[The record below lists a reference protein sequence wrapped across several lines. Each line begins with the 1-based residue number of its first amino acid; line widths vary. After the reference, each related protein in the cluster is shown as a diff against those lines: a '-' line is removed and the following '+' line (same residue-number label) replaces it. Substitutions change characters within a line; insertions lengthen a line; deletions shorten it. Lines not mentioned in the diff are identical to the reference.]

1 MLQAWLNI
9 RSLGDLTLKKTSAKV
24 LKLTEIGKKKIYES
38 PDEETAFEMYI
49 WAILQIPK
57 LMLAMLLLLFAIC
70 FESPI
75 SLHL

>member
-1 MLQAWLNI
+1 M
-9 RSLGDLTLKKTSAKV
+9 
-24 LKLTEIGKKKIYES
+24 LTEIGKKKIYES